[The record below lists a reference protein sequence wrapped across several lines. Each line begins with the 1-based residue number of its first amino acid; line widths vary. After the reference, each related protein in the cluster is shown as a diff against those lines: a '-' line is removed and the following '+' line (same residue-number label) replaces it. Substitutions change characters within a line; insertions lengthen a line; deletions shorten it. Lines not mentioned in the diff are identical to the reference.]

1 MPNFGFTTRKDS
13 MIILDKVDLTLRRY
27 LISKYPEY
35 QLCIHCGVCSAVCTA
50 AQLTS
55 FNIREVKLNIDRGQ
69 TVTLKNE
76 LAKCMV
82 CGKCEM
88 VCPKNVSN
96 RRIVLFINKYLQ
108 EQHG

>member
-1 MPNFGFTTRKDS
+1 MVKFGFTTRKDS
-13 MIILDKVDLTLRRY
+13 MIMLDKTDLSLRRT
-27 LISKYPEY
+27 LISEYPEY
-35 QLCIHCGVCSAVCTA
+35 QLCINCGACSAVCTA

-69 TVTLKNE
+69 TVSLKNE
-76 LAKCMV
+76 IAKCMI

-88 VCPKNVSN
+88 ICPKNVSN
-96 RRIVLFINKYLQ
+96 RKIVLLINKHLQ